1 MVIPAAELASKDIN
15 LGGVSLLK
23 YIPVMQEKHGYYYYK
38 ESIFIPSRS
47 CVNVVADFHGL
58 LGPVPFTVIACTR
71 ALYSVAAV
79 NSVTVQTLANA
90 SDNAESLNSLYITSG
105 QPYEHISSTS

>member
-1 MVIPAAELASKDIN
+1 LFIPVAELASKDIN
-15 LGGVSLLK
+15 LGGISLLN
-23 YIPVMQEKHGYYYYK
+23 YIPEKHGYCYYK
-38 ESIFIPSRS
+38 KSIFIPSRS

-90 SDNAESLNSLYITSG
+90 SDNAESFKFSIYNLWPAL
-105 QPYEHISSTS
+105 